1 MFSQESR
8 ATSAADLADSESL
21 GESQLAVVYFT
32 TFSSSEIFI
41 YSIEYDEFVFAENVN
56 LNPIPT

>member
-41 YSIEYDEFVFAENVN
+41 YIEYDEFVFAENVN